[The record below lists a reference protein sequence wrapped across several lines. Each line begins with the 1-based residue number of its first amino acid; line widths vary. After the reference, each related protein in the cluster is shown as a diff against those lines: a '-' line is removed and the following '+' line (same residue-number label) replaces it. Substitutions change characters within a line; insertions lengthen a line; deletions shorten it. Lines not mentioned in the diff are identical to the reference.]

1 MSILEGRNDGHKKPK
16 NKVKLK
22 DKMIDNGINKK

>member
-1 MSILEGRNDGHKKPK
+1 MSISKGRNDGRKKPK

-22 DKMIDNGINKK
+22 DKTIDNGIK